1 MFNWNVDE
9 ERFKKEDP
17 KGYRLWRLTQLINYG
32 LSEGEKL
39 DKKEVI
45 KAWPM
50 IKENIDPYTPKQ
62 NQFLGYIQAESEIN
76 KWFYL
81 TGGTALSEFYL
92 KHRLSE
98 DIDLF
103 SHSQVNDIFIDG
115 FLKKISPKLRISN
128 IKKDHIMGLFI
139 YKLVYSDGESLK
151 IDFNEFEFP
160 QVELNNVKL
169 GNLAVDSFYDIAINK
184 LYTILGRFQT
194 RDFIDLYFILK
205 KKEFILE
212 QLISRTE
219 EKFNT
224 KVDMLYLSSQ
234 LLRVVDLPK
243 SFPKMLKPFKFG
255 KMVDYFKKEAK
266 RLGEKGM
273 L

>member
-1 MFNWNVDE
+1 MGKTILTPAQYHFLELASQKE
-9 ERFKKEDP
+9 EITRW
-17 KGYRLWRLTQLINYG
+17 Y
-32 LSEGEKL
+32 
-39 DKKEVI
+39 
-45 KAWPM
+45 
-50 IKENIDPYTPKQ
+50 
-62 NQFLGYIQAESEIN
+62 
-76 KWFYL
+76 YL

-92 KHRLSE
+92 QHRLSE

-103 SHSQVNDIFIDG
+103 TESDVNDKEID
-115 FLKKISPKLRISN
+115 KIIYKFNKQYRAINFSKRRIS
-128 IKKDHIMGLFI
+128 GLF
-139 YKLVYSDGESLK
+139 VYEIQFKDDKLK
-151 IDFNEFEFP
+151 IDFNSFP
-160 QVELNNVKL
+160 YTPVESGLIYRNIKI
-169 GNLAVDSFYDIAINK
+169 DSFYDIAINK

-243 SFPKMLKPFKFG
+243 AYPKMLKPFKFG